1 MRFLGAAIR
10 GTALRGTALRE
21 AALREAALRGAYP
34 PDWRHAAARLALLPI

>member
-10 GTALRGTALRE
+10 GAAIRGT
-21 AALREAALRGAYP
+21 ALREAALRGAYP